1 MNVPDRQK
9 LAGQKPD
16 SLLPLVNWFSWGW
29 HGLFIKGHTA
39 NQFMRFCLVGAG
51 GVVVNTLVMWA
62 AYDGLGLHEV
72 ISSILAFLVASVN
85 NFAWN
90 KIFTFKNQA
99 RGLKA
104 VIGQYLRF
112 LSVTLLGLAIN
123 LGVLVALVN
132 WFGIDAV
139 LANLA
144 GVLLATFSN
153 FIGNK
158 LYAFR

>member
-1 MNVPDRQK
+1 MSALDHRQK
-9 LAGQKPD
+9 ASQKPD
-16 SLLPLVNWFSWGW
+16 SLFPPWPWFSWGW

-39 NQFMRFCLVGAG
+39 NQFMRFCLVGAS
-51 GVVVNTLVMWA
+51 GVLVNTLVMWA

-72 ISSILAFLVASVN
+72 SSSICAFWVATVN
-85 NFAWN
+85 NFTWN
-90 KIFTFKNQA
+90 KIFTFRDQA
-99 RGLKA
+99 QGLNA
-104 VIGQYLRF
+104 VIKQYLRF

-132 WFGIDAV
+132 WFGLDAV

-144 GVLLATFSN
+144 GVLVATFSN